1 MSIHI
6 SQNRANKVITRTAGL
21 PIIKCS
27 CGYKILLLPSV
38 KAMNLAIEA
47 HVETHVLKIKDAAEA
62 ERESEQ
68 VRSNLIEQVFELASK
83 L

>member
-1 MSIHI
+1 MSGYI
-6 SQNRANKVITRTAGL
+6 SKSKVINKTAGL

-38 KAMNLAIEA
+38 KAMSQAIEA
-47 HVETHVLKIKDAAEA
+47 HVETHTLKIKNASEA
-62 ERESEQ
+62 QRESD
-68 VRSNLIEQVFELASK
+68 RLRTNLIEQVFNLAER